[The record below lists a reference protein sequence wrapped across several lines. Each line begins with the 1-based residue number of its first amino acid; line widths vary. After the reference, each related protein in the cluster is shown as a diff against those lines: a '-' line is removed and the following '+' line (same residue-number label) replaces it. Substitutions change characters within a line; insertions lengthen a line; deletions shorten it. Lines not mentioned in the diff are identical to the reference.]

1 MSDIAIE
8 PRRSLAPVVASL
20 QDQVDTLIEE
30 NRQLRSLLG
39 AADDDKAIKAYC
51 VAFQLAYSQAQL
63 LAIIAKARTA
73 SIDRILALYQTKHD
87 GVGATVE
94 LIRVHV
100 HYIRKQLAGSGVWI
114 RTLWGVGY
122 TMDAE
127 SVRQLD
133 LIVSRYSQ

>member
-1 MSDIAIE
+1 MSEIAVE
-8 PRRSLAPVVASL
+8 PRRSLAPVVVSL
-20 QDQVDTLIEE
+20 QEQVDTLIEE

-39 AADDDKAIKAYC
+39 AVDGDKAIKAYC
-51 VAFQLAYSQAQL
+51 QAFQLAYSQAQL

-73 SIDRILALYQTKHD
+73 SIERILAVYQTKHD
-87 GVGATVE
+87 GVGATVD
-94 LIRVHV
+94 LIRVHI
-100 HYIRKQLAGSGVWI
+100 HHIRKQLAGSGVWI

-133 LIVSRYSQ
+133 IIASRYSV